1 MNGGWRWVLILA
13 LFLPLLRSRL
23 FHFLYIKRA
32 RYQLC
37 HFYYHKHVTLLYMI
51 MTEEIPPTYSCLYLS
66 LLSTMVFFYFSFPPT
81 LSMAGSVSSFNVHFK
96 SYDPIGAFL
105 PSLIQYNPA
114 SLPLPY
120 TSHSIKL
127 SVWFF
132 SIALNF
138 IWCFIIYLFMDLCI
152 FKLKSNIY
160 CFNQLSLPS
169 RIFVWQEQESFP
181 SHSLIQ
187 YTIVE
192 WWDGGFSNLIF
203 KFTQQLG
210 SLFAFVF

>member
-37 HFYYHKHVTLLYMI
+37 YFYYYKHVTLLYMI
-51 MTEEIPPTYSCLYLS
+51 MTEEIPYSCLYLS

-105 PSLIQYNPA
+105 SSLIQYNPA

-169 RIFVWQEQESFP
+169 RIFVWREQESFP